1 MDDCGAKAL
10 LTVVLASAAQLVVGY
25 PNSFDPLP
33 LKYGQH
39 GLTIINRLTHNNYYE
54 WNRYFYDKDLNGL
67 LFSSFR
73 SDLLGWNKRN
83 VKKPVIP
90 NIISNLDEAE
100 ADAREYMAERC
111 FVVFDEN
118 NTIRRLVSERVL
130 YNDGDCYCISSLK
143 ELLFEKSQ
151 LQDAVSEVNGMKVLK
166 IKDMKIQLLD
176 DLVTQIKD
184 NLIKRTDADL
194 KSESFIRRDPQYGL
208 SEEQINS
215 SVELWKYL
223 LKRKVDELGLEK
235 TYEAIFPK
243 DKDISLRGFERWTD
257 LEYPMI
263 LPRSRRSQN
272 SLSPMIVD
280 DNDAIV
286 YESIIPILYSVGRW
300 NY

>member
-1 MDDCGAKAL
+1 
-10 LTVVLASAAQLVVGY
+10 
-25 PNSFDPLP
+25 
-33 LKYGQH
+33 
-39 GLTIINRLTHNNYYE
+39 
-54 WNRYFYDKDLNGL
+54 
-67 LFSSFR
+67 
-73 SDLLGWNKRN
+73 
-83 VKKPVIP
+83 
-90 NIISNLDEAE
+90 
-100 ADAREYMAERC
+100 
-111 FVVFDEN
+111 
-118 NTIRRLVSERVL
+118 
-130 YNDGDCYCISSLK
+130 
-143 ELLFEKSQ
+143 
-151 LQDAVSEVNGMKVLK
+151 
-166 IKDMKIQLLD
+166 MKIQLLD

-272 SLSPMIVD
+272 SLLSFLGFSLGSPYHRVILTKKLLKNSNTRMLNNQIESLLQSILTSPVSD
-280 DNDAIV
+280 DNFDDLFDEHSEILTLLEIYSASEIKTLIQLLDIDLKPFIGIV
-286 YESIIPILYSVGRW
+286 YDSDKTKLP
-300 NY
+300 